1 MKKIPANRKKELEEK
16 LDKLAKKVSA
26 KPVYVVKK
34 TDMGYNLVHY
44 ITDAILIS
52 DIPDLTLAKR
62 MADRANSKKSL
73 RKDDINRFNNRLKI
87 FYKYYNDIQFY
98 TYTIKN
104 SSDFTKV
111 EAVKTRLQDAKWN
124 LKHARSALFI

>member
-26 KPVYVVKK
+26 KPVYVIKK
-34 TDMGYNLVHY
+34 TDIGYDLVHY
-44 ITDAILIS
+44 ITGAVLLT
-52 DIPDLTLAKR
+52 DIPELSLAKR
-62 MADRANSKKSL
+62 LVERANSKKSL
-73 RKDDINRFNNRLKI
+73 RRDEINRFNTRLKT

-98 TYTIKN
+98 SYTIKN

-124 LKHARSALFI
+124 LKHARSALYI